1 MSNPAPFSCELK
13 NGLVLDCIDQSR
25 KIAADRWL
33 ISISVQIAI
42 PVEKRWFPEGSIDDE
57 RFQKMV
63 RVLGNE
69 VVFKQK
75 KERHFVSDDVKDRIV
90 GDICDAAMQLGR
102 QYCGSDV
109 FPAKYILKTFAE
121 RSKQGYPAHG

>member
-1 MSNPAPFSCELK
+1 MSNPASLSCELK
-13 NGLVLDCIDQSR
+13 NGLSLNCIDHSR

-42 PVEKRWFPEGSIDDE
+42 PVEKRWFPAGSIDDAT
-57 RFQKMV
+57 FQKMV

-75 KERHFVSDDVKDRIV
+75 KERHFVSADMKDRIV
-90 GDICDAAMQLGR
+90 GDICESTMQTGR

-109 FPAKYILKTFAE
+109 FPAKYILKKFAE
-121 RSKQGYPAHG
+121 SSKQGYPSDG